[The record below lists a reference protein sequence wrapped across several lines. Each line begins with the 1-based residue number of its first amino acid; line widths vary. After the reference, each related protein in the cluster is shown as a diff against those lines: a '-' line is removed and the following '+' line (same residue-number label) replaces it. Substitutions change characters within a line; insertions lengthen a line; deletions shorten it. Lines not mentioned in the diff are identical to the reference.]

1 MNAWIALRKQS
12 SPEAVEYA
20 RLTRES
26 TAEVVRRI
34 EAIGAVTRDGL
45 AVKARVARWRRYGAN
60 LDGLARDGAEDFSAL
75 QFEDFDEAA

>member
-1 MNAWIALRKQS
+1 M
-12 SPEAVEYA
+12 
-20 RLTRES
+20 
-26 TAEVVRRI
+26 RRI